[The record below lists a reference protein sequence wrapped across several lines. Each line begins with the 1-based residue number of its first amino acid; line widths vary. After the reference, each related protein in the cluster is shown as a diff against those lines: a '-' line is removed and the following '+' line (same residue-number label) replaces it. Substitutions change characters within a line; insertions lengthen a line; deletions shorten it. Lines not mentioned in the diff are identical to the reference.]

1 MFNYG
6 QHSIIWI
13 IEIDHRTS
21 LFLIQIFIRSWQNK
35 TWRELLFTVMIIW
48 RWKEFSE
55 KLQNL
60 NGSSHYFHSL
70 IVRRDQWKEWLN
82 LKSTDSYDTRKLGF
96 RSKNDEI
103 ARHCQT
109 MPPPEPMNFIVW
121 SLPWT
126 AHGGPT
132 ISTNQMTVFF
142 CWNCLFFGLN
152 QCRNSCNLFCSV
164 IPTSV

>member
-1 MFNYG
+1 MNSRLHRCWWRMLVTAATFKRCHSDRKSVNKSKNCQQFQVTNFSVLTCFEIIFSTLVNLHSNSGSFVPKLEVNLEINLGTFKFTTSMFNYG

-55 KLQNL
+55 KLQKL

-70 IVRRDQWKEWLN
+70 IVRR
-82 LKSTDSYDTRKLGF
+82 R
-96 RSKNDEI
+96 
-103 ARHCQT
+103 
-109 MPPPEPMNFIVW
+109 P
-121 SLPWT
+121 
-126 AHGGPT
+126 GGP
-132 ISTNQMTVFF
+132 
-142 CWNCLFFGLN
+142 
-152 QCRNSCNLFCSV
+152 
-164 IPTSV
+164 

>member
-1 MFNYG
+1 MKINLGTFKFTTSMFNYG

-55 KLQNL
+55 KLQKL

-70 IVRRDQWKEWLN
+70 IVRRRPGGP
-82 LKSTDSYDTRKLGF
+82 Y
-96 RSKNDEI
+96 
-103 ARHCQT
+103 A
-109 MPPPEPMNFIVW
+109 
-121 SLPWT
+121 
-126 AHGGPT
+126 AYGGPT

-142 CWNCLFFGLN
+142 CRNCLFFGLN